1 MTDDSPFFK
10 SLKRLEQAVSSLET
24 ATSRLNATER
34 SDAAR
39 DAEVALLAEDRA
51 RLAEELDAHNA
62 RATALEN
69 ANHEVVRRL
78 DVAIDTIRNV
88 LSAQNR

>member
-1 MTDDSPFFK
+1 MSNDSPFLK
-10 SLKRLEQAVSSLET
+10 SLKRLERAVGTLEN
-24 ATSRLNATER
+24 AASRLNSTER
-34 SDAAR
+34 SDAAK
-39 DAEVALLAEDRA
+39 DAEIMLLTQDRA

-62 RATALEN
+62 RTAALEN

-88 LSAQNR
+88 LSTRN